1 MFEGKY
7 DIKYFL
13 QSRTLKLKESYKDWT
28 KIAHVYLAEKIAERD
43 GSKPESGNRIE
54 FAVVKRDNPDNKKL
68 LQGDMI
74 ETTEYIKKNNIPIDY
89 MFYMENQI
97 MKPALQFLKLVDK
110 NAEDMFNKIKAKY
123 GKAKII
129 KAKKETIPK
138 PKKESKKESI
148 KVTENDLSLKKIIK
162 KTKNKIID
170 SDTSEQT
177 DSETLINTINVE
189 PLSIELKNNEPVIEV
204 VKKSKKIIEE
214 PVIEVVKKS
223 KKVIE
228 EPVIEVVN
236 DKVIEEPVIKVVK
249 KSKKIDILV

>member
-68 LQGDMI
+68 LQGEII

-110 NAEDMFNKIKAKY
+110 NAEDMFKKIRDKY
-123 GKAKII
+123 GKGKIV
-129 KAKKETIPK
+129 K
-138 PKKESKKESI
+138 PKKASI

-162 KTKNKIID
+162 KPNKIID
-170 SDTSEQT
+170 SDSSDQT
-177 DSETLINTINVE
+177 DSEFKQDIINNKS
-189 PLSIELKNNEPVIEV
+189 LSDEV
-204 VKKSKKIIEE
+204 KTNKKIT
-214 PVIEVVKKS
+214 
-223 KKVIE
+223 KKVKSTIE
-228 EPVIEVVN
+228 QVTEPIVE
-236 DKVIEEPVIKVVK
+236 VIKKKKVK
-249 KSKKIDILV
+249 STIEQVTKNQDITV